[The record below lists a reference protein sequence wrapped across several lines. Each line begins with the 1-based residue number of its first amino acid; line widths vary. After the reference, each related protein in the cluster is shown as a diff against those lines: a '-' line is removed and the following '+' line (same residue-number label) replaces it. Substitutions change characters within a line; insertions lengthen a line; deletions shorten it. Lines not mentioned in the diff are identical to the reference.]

1 MTADEFLE
9 MCRRG
14 GLKLAVDYDEY
25 TISIAGE
32 ANSAVQAQRKLDK
45 SREFTARVLIA
56 LMETDA
62 ILKDLLTE
70 RAAIRAADYLPG
82 DLYSAALV
90 SIRPGRDE
98 TAKPDVLYIGTTP
111 RREGRNGSIID
122 AA

>member
-1 MTADEFLE
+1 MTADKFLE
-9 MCRRG
+9 MCERG

-25 TISIAGE
+25 TISITGE
-32 ANSAVQAQRKLDK
+32 AELAAQAQSELDK
-45 SREFTARVLIA
+45 SREFTARVLVA
-56 LMETDA
+56 LTETDA
-62 ILKDLLTE
+62 ILRDLLTE

-98 TAKPDVLYIGTTP
+98 SAKPDVISIGTTQ
-111 RREGRNGSIID
+111 RRVACRGSIID